1 MDLISVFSPEIWVLL
16 AISLMLLY
24 WFGTRTHGVFKKQG
38 IPGPTPL
45 PFLGTVLNYYKGI
58 WKYDAECYKKYGKI
72 WGYILGNWTGE
83 FDTTM
88 EQLRVA
94 IVTVNST
101 GVDAGLATGLSTWI
115 AAAMN
120 HLKEWA
126 GMGVLAG
133 LLVLVSLV
141 CLWYI
146 CKIRVSQQCDAAM
159 IIQAFTAIEAGHCP
173 QAWLD
178 TIRS

>member
-1 MDLISVFSPEIWVLL
+1 MELVNLHGAHLAPGGNGLLNLLRPRTPPLLVLELMQDVPMRGTKLIP
-16 AISLMLLY
+16 
-24 WFGTRTHGVFKKQG
+24 
-38 IPGPTPL
+38 
-45 PFLGTVLNYYKGI
+45 
-58 WKYDAECYKKYGKI
+58 YGKS
-72 WGYILGNWTGE
+72 LNLAVNEGNWTGE

-94 IVTVNST
+94 IVMVNST
-101 GVDAGLATGLSTWI
+101 RVDAGLATGLSSWI

-141 CLWYI
+141 CL
-146 CKIRVSQQCDAAM
+146 
-159 IIQAFTAIEAGHCP
+159 
-173 QAWLD
+173 
-178 TIRS
+178 

>member
-24 WFGTRTHGVFKKQG
+24 WVFGNMMQNAIKSM
-38 IPGPTPL
+38 
-45 PFLGTVLNYYKGI
+45 
-58 WKYDAECYKKYGKI
+58 EKYG
-72 WGYILGNWTGE
+72 GNWTGE